1 MTVASPRQSLVLPD
15 DEHNQQLVGHV
26 HPGDWTNPD
35 PAGRY
40 NLVVIG
46 AGTAGLVSAVGAAGL
61 GAKVAII
68 ERHLMGGDCLNYGCV
83 PSKALIRAA
92 RAVADVRNA
101 SRFGARVE
109 GDPDVDFGAV
119 MARMRELRAG
129 ISHHDSVARLA
140 GLGIDVFLG
149 DATFVSPDAI
159 EVDGKTLRFARAVV
173 ASGARAF
180 VPPIPGLAE
189 AGCVTN
195 ETVFSLT
202 ELPRRLVVVG
212 AGPIGCEL
220 AQSFRRLGSEVVVVS
235 LDPRILPREDPDASA
250 IVQRTFEQEGIVLEL
265 GAGVTRV
272 EQRDGRKV
280 VVFERDGRE
289 GEVVGDEVLVA
300 IGRAANVDGLG
311 LDAAGI
317 AADRKGVTVDDHLRT
332 TNRRVYAAGDVATP
346 YKFTHSAD
354 AMARMVLQNA
364 FFFGRKKVS
373 ELIIP
378 WCTYTDPEVAH
389 VGLYED
395 EARARGLDFVTLTV
409 PMRDVDRAV
418 LDGDTE
424 GFARVLADKKG
435 RVLGA
440 TMVAGH
446 AGEMIGEM
454 ALAMTAGA
462 TLGTV
467 SGTIHPYPTQAEAW
481 KKLGDAWNRTRLT
494 PRVKSIFGMLFRWRR

>member
-1 MTVASPRQSLVLPD
+1 MTVASLRQSLVLPD
-15 DEHNQQLVGHV
+15 DEHNQTLVGHV
-26 HPGDWTNPD
+26 HPGDWTNPA

-92 RAVADVRNA
+92 RAAADVRTA
-101 SRFGARVE
+101 SRFGVDTGGEPR
-109 GDPDVDFGAV
+109 VDFAAV
-119 MARMRELRAG
+119 MARMRELRAD
-129 ISHHDSVARLA
+129 ISHHDSVERLA

-149 DATFVSPDAI
+149 DARFSSPETI
-159 EVDGKTLRFARAVV
+159 EVGGKTLRFSRAVV

-180 VPPIPGLAE
+180 VPPIAGLAE
-189 AGCVTN
+189 AGYVTN

-202 ELPRRLVVVG
+202 ELPQRLIVVG

-220 AQSFRRLGSEVVVVS
+220 AQAFRRFGSEVVVVS
-235 LDPRILPREDPDASA
+235 LDPTILPREDPDASA
-250 IVQRTFEQEGIVLEL
+250 VVQAAFTREGITLEL

-272 EQRDGRKV
+272 EPRDGRKV
-280 VVFERDGRE
+280 VVFERDGKE

-300 IGRAANVDGLG
+300 IGRAPNTDGLG

-317 AADRKGVTVDDHLRT
+317 KADRKGVTVDDQLRT

-373 ELIIP
+373 SLVIP
-378 WCTYTDPEVAH
+378 WSTFTDPEIAH
-389 VGLYED
+389 VGLYEH
-395 EARARGLDFVTLTV
+395 EARARGLDFTSHTV
-409 PMRDVDRAV
+409 PMREVDRAV

-435 RVLGA
+435 
-440 TMVAGH
+440 
-446 AGEMIGEM
+446 
-454 ALAMTAGA
+454 
-462 TLGTV
+462 
-467 SGTIHPYPTQAEAW
+467 QEAID
-481 KKLGDAWNRTRLT
+481 KR
-494 PRVKSIFGMLFRWRR
+494 